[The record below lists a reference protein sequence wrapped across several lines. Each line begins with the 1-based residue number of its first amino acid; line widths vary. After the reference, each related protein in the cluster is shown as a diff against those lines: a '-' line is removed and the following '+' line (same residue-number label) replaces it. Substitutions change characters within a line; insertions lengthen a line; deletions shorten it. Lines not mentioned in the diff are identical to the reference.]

1 MSIKPSKKGLL
12 QASRLNAESNE
23 LERMEDKSNLFSC
36 DRNSNIGYHLQWL
49 ILCVNLTG
57 LRDVQRA
64 SKTLFLGVSLRML
77 LEKIRC

>member
-36 DRNSNIGYHLQWL
+36 DRNSNIW
-49 ILCVNLTG
+49 
-57 LRDVQRA
+57 
-64 SKTLFLGVSLRML
+64 
-77 LEKIRC
+77 